1 MNMQNLNRHF
11 QEEEL
16 IDLRSLYMKVL
27 HHWSWFFISILFFTI
42 ATTFYLRRTA
52 PEYNVSASI
61 LIKDAQKGVGGTMSE
76 MGLFR
81 IWECF
86 LTLKIL

>member
-27 HHWSWFFISILFFTI
+27 HHWI
-42 ATTFYLRRTA
+42 
-52 PEYNVSASI
+52 
-61 LIKDAQKGVGGTMSE
+61 G
-76 MGLFR
+76 
-81 IWECF
+81 F
-86 LTLKIL
+86 L